1 MPGRCETDP
10 HHAPIDQAAAEPSGC
25 QRRRVAAGASARRLA
40 AGLPAAAALNT
51 PRAFLGYAIECL
63 LDLRDGTGWDSE
75 YQRDVWLLRRLG
87 VTGHDG
93 ARLDFTAVQP
103 LWLRDL
109 AKRWCRWRMSC
120 GVGLGQ
126 LRNDRIA
133 LVRLSQ
139 LTPGLATSSGP
150 NALDRAALEGY
161 LARLAVEIPH
171 PKTRS
176 TEIGAV
182 TGFLHAVRQHRWA
195 SLPAEAQLYPS
206 DHPRRDETPAPR
218 AIPEFVMHQLES
230 PANLD
235 RISDPRIRLLVEIL
249 IRTGLR
255 IGDATRLA
263 LDCLVRD
270 PQGAVYLRYRNHKM
284 RRDAV
289 VPIDDELAAMI
300 EAQQARTR
308 QRFPTT
314 GVLLPRSS
322 ANPDGRLAIPTATF
336 HRQLGLWLETCGVT
350 DELGRPVHVTAH
362 QFRHSYAT
370 RLINHDVPQ
379 EVVRRLL
386 DHTSHTMTAVYARL
400 ADTTIR
406 QQWERAQKINIHGE
420 PVDTTVDGPLADG
433 EWMKQ
438 NLARAKMALP
448 NGYCGLPLQKSCP
461 HANACLTCPLFVT
474 TAEFLP
480 QHRKQLDDTR
490 ALIAHAETDGHTRM
504 AEMNRTVETN
514 LLTIITTLEADHR
527 LPVRATGSE
536 TCCGKESSDAPD
548 NSHHLVAAA
557 QRRRADTLERAREPC
572 TNSAKPAA
580 AHRHADRRPRRR
592 LPLMALRPARTTR
605 PTPRS
610 PLAAAETAPAPTIE
624 RGSDASLRQRLTL
637 AHERIRELDNE
648 NRQLRNQI
656 AHLHGQLRA
665 NRIASTPSRTLST
678 TQTPSHTAKQS
689 NPPKITI
696 VDSSSRHLR
705 RSSRSSRLSSLDT
718 PAASP
723 ASTSAWRT
731 HLRSVSGFMPSRPAI
746 ARIAAHSE
754 S

>member
-1 MPGRCETDP
+1 MTVEVLTALRTSGLVDRLVAVVRPEFRVDVLVPAVGDPILGSPACAVPGCVRSSRCVGLCPAHLGRWRKAGRPDRHAWAATADP
-10 HHAPIDQAAAEPSGC
+10 EVTGYRSLQSCLVSGCGFGQHRYRLCYTHSRAWDKAGRPAVNQWTPKLAGAPAAVCAIPGCALWAELDAGWCNSHHARWRQRARPPAPEFIAYCASYGEDRFDLRALAPQLRLEIQYALQCRVDANRTNTTPRSIKPLLTHLAASGAGSLLERPLAEW
-25 QRRRVAAGASARRLA
+25 L
-40 AGLPAAAALNT
+40 AGLPAAAALHT

-63 LDLRDGTGWDSE
+63 LDLRDGAGWDSE
-75 YQRDVWLLRRLG
+75 YQRDVWRLRRLG
-87 VTGHDG
+87 VSGHDG

-103 LWLRDL
+103 VWLRDL

-126 LRNDRIA
+126 LRSDRLAI
-133 LVRLSQ
+133 VRLSQ
-139 LTPGLATSSGP
+139 FTPGLASSSGP
-150 NALDRAALEGY
+150 GVFDRAVLEAY

-176 TEIGAV
+176 AEIGCV

-195 SLPAEAQLYPS
+195 SLPAETQLYPS
-206 DHPRRDETPAPR
+206 DQPRRDETPAPR

-230 PANLD
+230 SANLD

-255 IGDATRLA
+255 IGDATRLQM
-263 LDCLVRD
+263 DCLVRD

-300 EAQQARTR
+300 QEQQARTR

-322 ANPDGRLAIPTATF
+322 ANPDGRLPIPTATF
-336 HRQLGLWLETCGVT
+336 HLQLGQWLETCGVT
-350 DELGRPVHVTAH
+350 DELGQSVHVTAH
-362 QFRHSYAT
+362 QFRHTAAT
-370 RLINHDVPQ
+370 RWINHDVPQ

-386 DHTSHTMTAVYARL
+386 DHTSHAMTAVYARL

-406 QQWERAQKINIHGE
+406 EQWERAQKINIRGE
-420 PVDTTVDGPLADG
+420 PVDTTIDGPLADA

-480 QHRKQLDDTR
+480 QHHKQLDDTR
-490 ALIAHAETDGHTRM
+490 ALIARAETDGHTRL

-514 LLTIITTLEADHR
+514 LLTIITTLEADQHDCR
-527 LPVRATGSE
+527 CAAAGSG
-536 TCCGKESSDAPD
+536 TCCGKEASDAP
-548 NSHHLVAAA
+548 
-557 QRRRADTLERAREPC
+557 
-572 TNSAKPAA
+572 
-580 AHRHADRRPRRR
+580 
-592 LPLMALRPARTTR
+592 
-605 PTPRS
+605 
-610 PLAAAETAPAPTIE
+610 
-624 RGSDASLRQRLTL
+624 
-637 AHERIRELDNE
+637 
-648 NRQLRNQI
+648 
-656 AHLHGQLRA
+656 
-665 NRIASTPSRTLST
+665 
-678 TQTPSHTAKQS
+678 
-689 NPPKITI
+689 
-696 VDSSSRHLR
+696 
-705 RSSRSSRLSSLDT
+705 
-718 PAASP
+718 
-723 ASTSAWRT
+723 
-731 HLRSVSGFMPSRPAI
+731 
-746 ARIAAHSE
+746 
-754 S
+754 

>member
-1 MPGRCETDP
+1 MSVEALAAPRVADLTERLVAVVRPQFQVDVLVPAVGDPILGSPACAVPGCLHSSRYAGLCLAHLGRWRKAGRPDDRQAWVASADP
-10 HHAPIDQAAAEPSGC
+10 EVTGHRPLQPCLVPECGYGQHRYRLCYTHSRVWDKAGRPPVDGWRPPIARPVAVCAIPGCVLWAELDAGWCRSHHARWRQRGRPPAADFVAYCASYGEDRFDFRPLSPQLRLEIQYALQC
-25 QRRRVAAGASARRLA
+25 RVDAKRARTTPRSIKPLLDHLA
-40 AGLPAAAALNT
+40 ASSVGSLLDRSLADWLDGLPAAALLHT

-63 LDLRDGTGWDSE
+63 LDLRDGAGWDGE
-75 YQRDVWLLRRLG
+75 YERDVWLLRRLG

-103 LWLRDL
+103 LWLRKL

-120 GVGLGQ
+120 GIGLGQ
-126 LRNDRIA
+126 LRKDRIA

-139 LTPGLATSSGP
+139 FTPGLASSTGP
-150 NALDRAALEGY
+150 NALDRAALEAY
-161 LARLAVEIPH
+161 LARLAVEVAH

-176 TEIGAV
+176 TDIGSV

-195 SLPAEAQLYPS
+195 SLPAEAQLYPN
-206 DHPRRDETPAPR
+206 DQPRRDETPAPR
-218 AIPEFVMHQLES
+218 AIPEFVMGQLEN
-230 PANLD
+230 PTNLN
-235 RISDPRIRLLVEIL
+235 RIADPRIRLLVEIL
-249 IRTGLR
+249 IRAGLR
-255 IGDATRLA
+255 IGDATRLG
-263 LDCLVRD
+263 LDCLIRD

-300 EAQQARTR
+300 EAQQAHTR
-308 QRFPTT
+308 RRFPAS

-322 ANPDGRLAIPTATF
+322 ANPDGRLPIPAATF
-336 HRQLGLWLETCGVT
+336 HHQLEQWLQTCGVT
-350 DELGRPVHVTAH
+350 DELGQPVRVTAH

-406 QQWERAQKINIHGE
+406 AQWERAQKINIRGE
-420 PVDTTVDGPLADG
+420 PVDTSDGPLADA

-490 ALIAHAETDGHTRM
+490 VLIARAEADGHTRL

-514 LLTIITTLEADHR
+514 LLTIITTLEADRHDCR
-527 LPVRATGSE
+527 CTTSGDQ
-536 TCCGKESSDAPD
+536 TCCGKGLSDAP
-548 NSHHLVAAA
+548 
-557 QRRRADTLERAREPC
+557 
-572 TNSAKPAA
+572 
-580 AHRHADRRPRRR
+580 
-592 LPLMALRPARTTR
+592 
-605 PTPRS
+605 
-610 PLAAAETAPAPTIE
+610 
-624 RGSDASLRQRLTL
+624 
-637 AHERIRELDNE
+637 
-648 NRQLRNQI
+648 
-656 AHLHGQLRA
+656 
-665 NRIASTPSRTLST
+665 
-678 TQTPSHTAKQS
+678 
-689 NPPKITI
+689 
-696 VDSSSRHLR
+696 
-705 RSSRSSRLSSLDT
+705 
-718 PAASP
+718 
-723 ASTSAWRT
+723 
-731 HLRSVSGFMPSRPAI
+731 
-746 ARIAAHSE
+746 
-754 S
+754 

>member
-1 MPGRCETDP
+1 MSVEALAAPSAPTLAQRLDATVRAEFRVEVLVPAVGDPILGSPECTVPGCIHSSRYAGLCPAHLGRWRKAGRPDRRAWVATADP
-10 HHAPIDQAAAEPSGC
+10 AVAGHRPLRSCLVPECGFGQHRYRLCYKHSHTWDKAGRPPMQRWQSPITSPAKVCAIPGCSLWAELDAGWCRSHHARWRQRGRPPADEFIAYCAGYGEDRFDFGLLPPQMRLEIQYVLQCRVDANRTRTTPRSIKPLLDHLAASGAGSLLDRPLAEW
-25 QRRRVAAGASARRLA
+25 V
-40 AGLPAAAALNT
+40 AGLPAAAALHT

-75 YQRDVWLLRRLG
+75 YERDVWLLRRLG
-87 VTGHDG
+87 VVGHDG

-103 LWLRDL
+103 LWLREL

-126 LRNDRIA
+126 VRTDRMA

-139 LTPGLATSSGP
+139 LTPGLAGSSGP
-150 NALDRAALEGY
+150 RALDRAALEAY
-161 LARLAVEIPH
+161 LARLAVALPH

-176 TEIGAV
+176 TDIGAV

-206 DHPRRDETPAPR
+206 DHPRRDETPTPR
-218 AIPEFVMHQLES
+218 AIPEFVLHQLED

-235 RISDPRIRLLVEIL
+235 RITDPRIRLLVEIL

-289 VPIDDELAAMI
+289 VPIDDELTTMI

-308 QRFPTT
+308 RRFPTT
-314 GVLLPRSS
+314 GVLLPRGS
-322 ANPDGRLAIPTATF
+322 ANPDGRLSIPTATF
-336 HRQLGLWLETCGVT
+336 HRQLGIWLETCGVT
-350 DELGRPVHVTAH
+350 DEFGRPVHVTAH
-362 QFRHSYAT
+362 QFRHTAAT
-370 RLINHDVPQ
+370 RWINHDVPQ

-406 QQWERAQKINIHGE
+406 EQWERAQKINIRGE
-420 PVDTTVDGPLADG
+420 PVDTSPDGPLADA

-480 QHRKQLDDTR
+480 QHRKQLVDTR
-490 ALIAHAETDGHTRM
+490 ALIARAQTDGHTRL

-514 LLTIITTLEADHR
+514 LLTIITTLERRHR
-527 LPVRATGSE
+527 CSCGNGE
-536 TCCGKESSDAPD
+536 TCCGEG
-548 NSHHLVAAA
+548 
-557 QRRRADTLERAREPC
+557 
-572 TNSAKPAA
+572 
-580 AHRHADRRPRRR
+580 
-592 LPLMALRPARTTR
+592 
-605 PTPRS
+605 
-610 PLAAAETAPAPTIE
+610 
-624 RGSDASLRQRLTL
+624 GSD
-637 AHERIRELDNE
+637 
-648 NRQLRNQI
+648 
-656 AHLHGQLRA
+656 G
-665 NRIASTPSRTLST
+665 
-678 TQTPSHTAKQS
+678 
-689 NPPKITI
+689 
-696 VDSSSRHLR
+696 
-705 RSSRSSRLSSLDT
+705 
-718 PAASP
+718 
-723 ASTSAWRT
+723 TS
-731 HLRSVSGFMPSRPAI
+731 
-746 ARIAAHSE
+746 
-754 S
+754 

>member
-1 MPGRCETDP
+1 MSAEALAAPLAPGLVDRLAAVVRPEFRVEVLVPAVGDP
-10 HHAPIDQAAAEPSGC
+10 ILGSPACAVPGCVRSSRYGGLCPAHLGRWRKAGRPDRAAWAAAADPAVTGYRPLQSCLVSGCGFGQHRYRLCYKHSRAWDKAGRPPVDRWKPPVAEAPMAVCAVPGCALWAELDAGWCNSHHARWRQRGRPPAAQFIAYCASYGEDRFDLRALAPQLRLEIQYAL
-25 QRRRVAAGASARRLA
+25 QRRVDAKRTSTTPRSIKPLLDHLAASGAASLLERPLDQWL
-40 AGLPAAAALNT
+40 AGLPAAAALHT
-51 PRAFLGYAIECL
+51 PRAFLAYALECV
-63 LDLRDGTGWDSE
+63 LDLRDGTGWDGE

-87 VTGHDG
+87 VTGHDR

-103 LWLRDL
+103 GWLRDL

-126 LRNDRIA
+126 LRSDRLA

-139 LTPGLATSSGP
+139 FTPGLATSSGP
-150 NALDRAALEGY
+150 GALDRAGLEAY
-161 LARLAVEIPH
+161 LARLAVEISH

-176 TEIGAV
+176 AEIGCV

-195 SLPAEAQLYPS
+195 SLSAEAQLYPS
-206 DHPRRDETPAPR
+206 DQPRRDETPAPR

-255 IGDATRLA
+255 IGDATRLP

-284 RRDAV
+284 RREAV
-289 VPIDDELAAMI
+289 VPIDDQLAAMI
-300 EAQQARTR
+300 QAQQTHTR
-308 QRFPTT
+308 RRFPTT

-336 HRQLGLWLETCGVT
+336 HRQLGLWLENCGVT
-350 DELGRPVHVTAH
+350 DELGQPVHVTAH
-362 QFRHSYAT
+362 QFRHTAAT
-370 RLINHDVPQ
+370 RWINHDVPQ

-400 ADTTIR
+400 ADSTIR
-406 QQWERAQKINIHGE
+406 EHWERAQKINIHGE
-420 PVDTTVDGPLADG
+420 PVDTTIDGPLADG

-490 ALIAHAETDGHTRM
+490 ALIARAEADGHTRM
-504 AEMNRTVETN
+504 VEMNRAVETN
-514 LLTIITTLEADHR
+514 LLTIITTLDTDQHDCQCT
-527 LPVRATGSE
+527 TGRSE
-536 TCCGKESSDAPD
+536 TCCGKESSG
-548 NSHHLVAAA
+548 A
-557 QRRRADTLERAREPC
+557 Q
-572 TNSAKPAA
+572 
-580 AHRHADRRPRRR
+580 
-592 LPLMALRPARTTR
+592 
-605 PTPRS
+605 
-610 PLAAAETAPAPTIE
+610 
-624 RGSDASLRQRLTL
+624 
-637 AHERIRELDNE
+637 
-648 NRQLRNQI
+648 
-656 AHLHGQLRA
+656 
-665 NRIASTPSRTLST
+665 
-678 TQTPSHTAKQS
+678 
-689 NPPKITI
+689 
-696 VDSSSRHLR
+696 
-705 RSSRSSRLSSLDT
+705 
-718 PAASP
+718 
-723 ASTSAWRT
+723 
-731 HLRSVSGFMPSRPAI
+731 
-746 ARIAAHSE
+746 
-754 S
+754 